1 MIKQYT
7 NSKGTFWEVRHY
19 LGKDSETNKDVRLSK
34 RGFKTKKQAQDYLKQ
49 EQYKFD
55 SGLSS
60 PINKNLTV
68 NQLYQEW
75 LEQYRLDVE
84 ESTLNKTETIFRLH
98 ILPPLGNMVINN
110 LKSASIQKLVN
121 QWFKDYVIYK
131 KIYGYL
137 KNLIQY
143 AVIQGYIAANPCDK
157 VKIPKAK
164 KKEMNFAGRDCDFY
178 TKDQLHIVLRA
189 LEEKAPLKWFCFFR
203 LLAYAGLR
211 RGEAL
216 ALQWQDIS
224 FKDSTISINKALKRD
239 KKGLYIG
246 ATKNEPSVR
255 TVDIDQETLA
265 ILKKWRT
272 SQQEFF
278 LKLGYNI
285 LDSKTYIFRKEKK
298 NFPISDSSP
307 RNYFFAFCHRNGLL
321 FVNIHGFRHTH
332 CSLLFEAGVSMND
345 VKDRLGHGDIQTT
358 MNVYA
363 HVTPTA
369 RKEASQRF
377 AKFMEIR

>member
-60 PINKNLTV
+60 PIDKNLTV

-84 ESTLNKTETIFRLH
+84 ESTLRNTETYFKLH
-98 ILPPLGNMVINN
+98 ILPAFGDIKINQ
-110 LKSASIQKLVN
+110 LKTSTIQKEVN
-121 QWFKDYVIYK
+121 VWYRKFQKHR
-131 KIYGYL
+131 KIFNYL
-137 KNLIQY
+137 KRLLNYGINMRYLT
-143 AVIQGYIAANPCDK
+143 VNPCDT
-157 VKIPKAK
+157 VIIPKK
-164 KKEMNFAGRDCDFY
+164 KLSYNCPTRDRDFY
-178 TKDQLHIVLRA
+178 TKEELSMIMLA
-189 LEEKAPLKWFCFFR
+189 LEEKAPLKWLCFFR

-216 ALQWQDIS
+216 GLQWQDIS
-224 FKDSTISINKALKRD
+224 FKECTISVKRALKRR
-239 KKGLYIG
+239 KQGLYIG
-246 ATKNEPSVR
+246 ATKNKPSVR
-255 TVDIDQETLA
+255 TIDIDQETLA

-272 SQQEFF
+272 SQQEYF

-285 LDSKTYIFRKEKK
+285 LDSKTFLFRKEKK

-307 RNYFFAFCHRNGLL
+307 RNFFFKFCQKNGLPY
-321 FVNIHGFRHTH
+321 VNIHGFRHTH